1 MEMLLLGRFITAD
14 EAERFGLVNRIVAPD
29 RLAEQT
35 RNWALEMAQ
44 CSRYTLAFGKEAFYK
59 QVDLA
64 DKSAYNFAT
73 NAMVMNC
80 LAEDAQEGMLAFL
93 EKREPVWK
101 DR

>member
-1 MEMLLLGRFITAD
+1 
-14 EAERFGLVNRIVAPD
+14 
-29 RLAEQT
+29 
-35 RNWALEMAQ
+35 MAQ

-59 QVDLA
+59 QIDLA
-64 DKSAYNFAT
+64 DKSAFNFAT

-93 EKREPVWK
+93 EKRESVWK

>member
-1 MEMLLLGRFITAD
+1 MEMLLSGRFVTAE

-44 CSRYTLAFGKEAFYK
+44 YSRYTLAFGKETFYK
-59 QVDLA
+59 QIDMD
-64 DKSAYNFAT
+64 DKSAFNFAT

-80 LAEDAQEGMLAFL
+80 FAEDAQEGMLAFL